1 MVTSL
6 LLQGCNI
13 RNKQPEPLPP
23 RIEKDSIVSN
33 KTITITERDT
43 VLVSV
48 SDSLYYDAYIE
59 CLGNKPV
66 LRDPTQ
72 KKTDGVKSE
81 VILKDGKLT
90 VLVNTE
96 AQKLFMKWKE
106 KYTEENKERIKTV
119 QVSYPVEIKV
129 PVEVPIKLSFFQKLY
144 LWLGK
149 ITFLALIGFILYKI
163 PWRSL
168 LKLLGL

>member
-1 MVTSL
+1 MV
-6 LLQGCNI
+6 
-13 RNKQPEPLPP
+13 RKKQPEPLPP
-23 RIEKDSIVSN
+23 KIEKDSIVST
-33 KTITITERDT
+33 KTITVTERDT

-48 SDSLYYDAYIE
+48 SDSLYYEAYIE

-72 KKTDGVKSE
+72 KKTDGVNSE
-81 VILKDGKLT
+81 VSLKDGKLI

-106 KYTEENKERIKTV
+106 KYIEENKENTKTV
-119 QVSYPVEIKV
+119 QVPYPVEVRV
-129 PVEVPIKLSFFQKLY
+129 PVEVPVKLSFFHKLY
-144 LWLGK
+144 LWIGK
-149 ITFLALIGFILYKI
+149 ISFLALIGFIIYKI

>member
-1 MVTSL
+1 M
-6 LLQGCNI
+6 
-13 RNKQPEPLPP
+13 
-23 RIEKDSIVSN
+23 
-33 KTITITERDT
+33 
-43 VLVSV
+43 
-48 SDSLYYDAYIE
+48 
-59 CLGNKPV
+59 